1 MLLLLPVAAV
11 RGLLLVLTLLLFA
24 LVSAIAT
31 AGADETSQLAPWRR
45 SIVLHSRILG
55 RLVLVFLGFWVNVD
69 GWDNY
74 MQAQRCGV
82 VRSRPLAGVVS
93 DCPCGTSRLRAS
105 YVEFRKY
112 PRSLCSMLQMSILVR
127 MN

>member
-82 VRSRPLAGVVS
+82 VRSVHPPLLCLTVHAARLA
-93 DCPCGTSRLRAS
+93 CGQVTLNLEHTLARCAQCCRRRFL
-105 YVEFRKY
+105 FG
-112 PRSLCSMLQMSILVR
+112 
-127 MN
+127 